1 MTHVLRSAGRDRR
14 KPECLRRFTV
24 TVSDVS
30 DETASDEKLMRLRF
44 DGKCRVCG
52 VALPAKSE
60 AVYER
65 SSKTVR
71 CASHVESPAGE
82 PAADDGIESG
92 TPGASARREFERRK
106 ARREQRIRD
115 KHPRLGGLI
124 HALSEEP
131 QSTTAW
137 DKGALGEE
145 RVGQRLNELAS
156 DRLRVL
162 HDRRIPGTRA
172 NIDHLAVTAT
182 GVYVIDPKKY
192 AGRPRLRIEGG
203 VLRPRVEKLLVGTRD
218 CTKLVDGV
226 LKQID
231 IVNRAIGEAV
241 PVHGVLC
248 FVESDWPLLGGSFTS
263 RGVEV
268 LWPKKLYP
276 KLEADGPLGIETVI
290 EVHRALAS
298 ALPPA

>member
-1 MTHVLRSAGRDRR
+1 MQRSGDQR

-30 DETASDEKLMRLRF
+30 DEAMSDEKLMRLRF
-44 DGKCRVCG
+44 DGVCRVCG

-65 SSKTVR
+65 SRKTVR
-71 CASHVESPAGE
+71 CASHVGSPAGE
-82 PAADDGIESG
+82 PAAEDVIESG

-124 HALSEEP
+124 HALGEEP

-145 RVGQRLNELAS
+145 RVGKRLNEVAS

-192 AGRPRLRIEGG
+192 AGRPRLRVEGG
-203 VLRPRVEKLLVGTRD
+203 LLRPRVEKLFVGTRD

-231 IVNRAIGEAV
+231 IVSGAIGEAV

-268 LWPKKLYP
+268 LWPRKLYP
-276 KLEADGPLGIETVI
+276 KLKADGPVGIETVI